1 MLSIM
6 DIGNALRS
14 MSIGDQTRFTFQM
27 SRARSIARLLEVRCQ
42 GLFSGLIDAQRNGR
56 EEIAKKKEY
65 RREREEMRL
74 ELTAAQADIEKA
86 ASTLASVR
94 QQYCEQIEELE
105 NDKIALGVLLDEE
118 RSVAYDLR
126 QNLSKAEANI
136 AYLNTKLSTLES
148 QGCGTP

>member
-1 MLSIM
+1 M
-6 DIGNALRS
+6 
-14 MSIGDQTRFTFQM
+14 
-27 SRARSIARLLEVRCQ
+27 
-42 GLFSGLIDAQRNGR
+42 
-56 EEIAKKKEY
+56 
-65 RREREEMRL
+65 
-74 ELTAAQADIEKA
+74 
-86 ASTLASVR
+86 R